1 MPACTGARCILLP
14 SSRFLV
20 PSSCPILP
28 LAMSKELAIGG
39 GPKVRETPY
48 PPWPALGDDDVAA
61 VADVLRSGHLT
72 QLTGGAVGAFEEAF
86 AAWHGVRHCVATS
99 SGTTAIHTALAAL
112 DIGPGDE
119 VIVPS

>member
-1 MPACTGARCILLP
+1 MLNAGVLYTPAMT
-14 SSRFLV
+14 SEQ
-20 PSSCPILP
+20 
-28 LAMSKELAIGG
+28 LAVNG

-61 VADVLRSGHLT
+61 VAGVLRSGRLT

-99 SGTTAIHTALAAL
+99 SGTTAIHTALAAM

-119 VIVPS
+119 VIVPAHTFIASAT